1 MPNPKNP
8 IGDRAAPRNEK
19 NMLSGGLKGAPH
31 APNVERGELTET
43 W

>member
-19 NMLSGGLKGAPH
+19 TCCRGFEGAPQ

-43 W
+43 R